1 MSYKLRDY
9 GLCET
14 LKEKKE
20 REKRDLNYWRRE
32 KFENLN
38 LNLHKFVDLQK
49 TMCLI
54 SSYSSVNY
62 PIFFR
67 DWIVHINKYPK
78 SS

>member
-38 LNLHKFVDLQK
+38 LNLHKFVK
-49 TMCLI
+49 MKM
-54 SSYSSVNY
+54 SYHYYATSQFLERNL
-62 PIFFR
+62 
-67 DWIVHINKYPK
+67 
-78 SS
+78 